1 MYLGPI
7 ISQHLDILHQSQR
20 LVTVCLQMMS
30 WNQGAV
36 HKEGHL
42 PQLLGSL
49 DKCNGLWPLREP
61 CRSRLRF
68 IRKLKVALSILYH
81 F

>member
-20 LVTVCLQMMS
+20 LGTVCLQMMS

-36 HKEGHL
+36 HKEGH
-42 PQLLGSL
+42 
-49 DKCNGLWPLREP
+49 
-61 CRSRLRF
+61 
-68 IRKLKVALSILYH
+68 
-81 F
+81 